1 MAISYYP
8 SINLSGLILLADS
21 ANKNSY
27 SGSGTVWNDLSG
39 LGNNGTLVNGPTFD
53 ANTNKGAFT
62 FDGTNDYINFGN
74 SSILQQST
82 GTLSAWTKAS
92 SPGSGYRGIIAKQ
105 GAYGLFYTDSILV
118 AYDWTAGVA
127 RSTGINIADNTWKNV
142 VLTYQ
147 SGVSNGTRIYINGVS
162 VLTTTITIQN
172 QVANLFGGAEANAGQ
187 YAACNISMFKM
198 YNRALTSAEVLQ
210 NYNATKKRYGL

>member
-27 SGSGTVWNDLSG
+27 SGSGSTWNDLSG
-39 LGNNGTLVNGPTFD
+39 RGNNGTLVNGPIFD
-53 ANTNKGAFT
+53 VNTNKGAFT
-62 FDGTNDYINFGN
+62 FDGTNDYVNFGN
-74 SSILQQST
+74 SSVLQQNT

-92 SPGSGYRGIIAKQ
+92 SPGAGYRGIIAKQ
-105 GAYGLFYTDSILV
+105 GAYGLFYTNSILV
-118 AYDWTAGVA
+118 AYDWAA
-127 RSTGINIADNTWKNV
+127 DAPRSTGINIADNTWKNL

-162 VLTTTITIQN
+162 VLTTTITIQS
-172 QVANLFGGAEANAGQ
+172 QVANLFGGAEANASQ
-187 YAACNISMFKM
+187 YASCQISSFNM
-198 YNRALTSAEVLQ
+198 YNRALSAAEILD
-210 NYNATKKRYGL
+210 NYNAMRGRYI

>member
-27 SGSGTVWNDLSG
+27 SGSGIAWNDLSG

-162 VLTTTITIQN
+162 VLTTTITIQS
-172 QVANLFGGAEANAGQ
+172 QVANLFGGAEANASQ
-187 YAACNISMFKM
+187 YASCQISSFNM
-198 YNRALTSAEVLQ
+198 YNRALSAAEVSD
-210 NYNATKKRYGL
+210 NYNAMRGRYI